1 MKITDSIQL
10 QLIKEATSDKE
21 SLCEVIC
28 SHQPTGI
35 YIRGKVF
42 EQAIWVEAK
51 RYLIFTTDDVIFEES
66 LNLYFIELGKGILDR
81 LWIAQPYNT
90 DTFNGVT
97 ILDDT
102 SLSFSFLYLR
112 DWKLTIYRQ
121 PRLRFSILSWLY
133 FFQGFRLFR
142 YLTLRFMPK

>member
-1 MKITDSIQL
+1 ML
-10 QLIKEATSDKE
+10 
-21 SLCEVIC
+21 
-28 SHQPTGI
+28 
-35 YIRGKVF
+35 